1 MGALSEALL
10 SPEGITISPQLL
22 RYLGRVIYCNAP
34 QILDTRLSE
43 VMMTK
48 RRVTA
53 W

>member
-1 MGALSEALL
+1 MQAMKK
-10 SPEGITISPQLL
+10 
-22 RYLGRVIYCNAP
+22 CNAP
-34 QILDTRLSE
+34 QILDTRVSE